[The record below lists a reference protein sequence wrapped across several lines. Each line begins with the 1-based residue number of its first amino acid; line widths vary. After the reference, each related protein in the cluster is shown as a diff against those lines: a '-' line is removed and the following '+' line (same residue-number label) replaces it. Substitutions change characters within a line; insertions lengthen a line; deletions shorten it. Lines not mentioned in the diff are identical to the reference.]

1 MLFSASI
8 TPKKILK
15 LILLLCL
22 KGDTMNN
29 FNQFQP
35 QRPQYSSYFNPATG
49 ATASTNN
56 IFWVNGIEGAKAWQL
71 NPSSMVI
78 LLDSENEGK
87 MYIKV
92 SDNIGISSLRIFN
105 YTEEVDSS
113 TVTTNKDLDLSQ
125 YVRKDE
131 LQNLIKELMTNEQSV
146 PTIEPSNEG
155 VSQSRVITI
164 KK

>member
-1 MLFSASI
+1 MS
-8 TPKKILK
+8 
-15 LILLLCL
+15 

-35 QRPQYSSYFNPATG
+35 QRQQYSSYFNPAIG

-71 NPSSMVI
+71 NPNSMVI

-105 YTEEVDSS
+105 YTEEITSPS
-113 TVTTNKDLDLSQ
+113 GATINNDLDLTQ

-146 PTIEPSNEG
+146 PTVTTSDERSN
-155 VSQSRVITI
+155 QSRVITI

>member
-1 MLFSASI
+1 
-8 TPKKILK
+8 
-15 LILLLCL
+15 
-22 KGDTMNN
+22 MNN

-35 QRPQYSSYFNPATG
+35 QRQQYSSYFNPATG

-56 IFWVNGIEGAKAWQL
+56 ICWVNGIEGAKAWQL
-71 NPSSMVI
+71 NPNSMVI

-105 YTEEVDSS
+105 YTEEITSPS
-113 TVTTNKDLDLSQ
+113 GATINNDLDLTQ

-146 PTIEPSNEG
+146 PTVTTSDERSN
-155 VSQSRVITI
+155 QSRVITI

>member
-1 MLFSASI
+1 MS
-8 TPKKILK
+8 
-15 LILLLCL
+15 

-35 QRPQYSSYFNPATG
+35 QRQQYSSYFNPATG

-71 NPSSMVI
+71 NPNSMVI

-105 YTEEVDSS
+105 YTEEITSPS
-113 TVTTNKDLDLSQ
+113 GATINTDLDLTQ

-146 PTIEPSNEG
+146 PTVTTPDDGSN
-155 VSQSRVITI
+155 QSRVITI

>member
-1 MLFSASI
+1 VKTIFMS
-8 TPKKILK
+8 
-15 LILLLCL
+15 

-35 QRPQYSSYFNPATG
+35 QRQQYSSYFNPATG

-71 NPSSMVI
+71 NPNSMVI

-105 YTEEVDSS
+105 YTEEITSPS
-113 TVTTNKDLDLSQ
+113 GATINTDLDLAQ

-131 LQNLIKELMTNEQSV
+131 LQNLIKEIMTNEQSV
-146 PTIEPSNEG
+146 PTAATSDEAVN
-155 VSQSRVITI
+155 QSRVITI

>member
-1 MLFSASI
+1 MS
-8 TPKKILK
+8 
-15 LILLLCL
+15 

-35 QRPQYSSYFNPATG
+35 QRQQYSSCFNPATG
-49 ATASTNN
+49 ATALTNN

-71 NPSSMVI
+71 NPNSMVI

-105 YTEEVDSS
+105 YTEEISS
-113 TVTTNKDLDLSQ
+113 PSGATINNDLDLTQ

-146 PTIEPSNEG
+146 PTVTTSDERSN
-155 VSQSRVITI
+155 QSRVITI

>member
-1 MLFSASI
+1 MS
-8 TPKKILK
+8 
-15 LILLLCL
+15 

-35 QRPQYSSYFNPATG
+35 QRQQYSSYFNPATG

-71 NPSSMVI
+71 NPNSMVI

-105 YTEEVDSS
+105 YTEEITSPS
-113 TVTTNKDLDLSQ
+113 GATINNDLDLTQ

-146 PTIEPSNEG
+146 PTVTTSDEGSN
-155 VSQSRVITI
+155 QSRVITI

>member
-1 MLFSASI
+1 MS
-8 TPKKILK
+8 
-15 LILLLCL
+15 

-35 QRPQYSSYFNPATG
+35 QRQQYSSYFNPATG

-71 NPSSMVI
+71 NPNSMVI

-105 YTEEVDSS
+105 YTEEIASPS
-113 TVTTNKDLDLSQ
+113 GATINNDLDLTQ

-146 PTIEPSNEG
+146 PTVTTSDERSN
-155 VSQSRVITI
+155 QSRVITI

>member
-1 MLFSASI
+1 
-8 TPKKILK
+8 
-15 LILLLCL
+15 
-22 KGDTMNN
+22 MNN

-35 QRPQYSSYFNPATG
+35 QRQQYSSYFNPATG

-71 NPSSMVI
+71 NPNSMVI

-105 YTEEVDSS
+105 YTEEISS
-113 TVTTNKDLDLSQ
+113 PSGATINNDLDLTQ
-125 YVRKDE
+125 YVKKDE

-146 PTIEPSNEG
+146 PTVTTSDERSN
-155 VSQSRVITI
+155 QSRVITI

>member
-1 MLFSASI
+1 
-8 TPKKILK
+8 
-15 LILLLCL
+15 
-22 KGDTMNN
+22 MNN

-35 QRPQYSSYFNPATG
+35 QQRPQYSSYFNPATG

-105 YTEEVDSS
+105 YTEEID
-113 TVTTNKDLDLSQ
+113 TTSVATINNDLDLSQ

-131 LQNLIKELMTNEQSV
+131 LQNLIKELITNEQPIS
-146 PTIEPSNEG
+146 TIESPDERG
-155 VSQSRVITI
+155 TQSRVITI

>member
-1 MLFSASI
+1 
-8 TPKKILK
+8 
-15 LILLLCL
+15 
-22 KGDTMNN
+22 MNN

-35 QRPQYSSYFNPATG
+35 QRQQYSSYFNPATG

-71 NPSSMVI
+71 NPNSMVI

-105 YTEEVDSS
+105 YTEEIASPS
-113 TVTTNKDLDLSQ
+113 GATINNDLDLTQ

-146 PTIEPSNEG
+146 PTVTTSDERSN
-155 VSQSRVITI
+155 QSRVITI

>member
-1 MLFSASI
+1 
-8 TPKKILK
+8 
-15 LILLLCL
+15 
-22 KGDTMNN
+22 MNN

-35 QRPQYSSYFNPATG
+35 QRQQYSSYFNPATG

-71 NPSSMVI
+71 NPNSMVI

-105 YTEEVDSS
+105 YTEEITSPS
-113 TVTTNKDLDLSQ
+113 GATINNDLDLTQ

-146 PTIEPSNEG
+146 PTVTTSDERSN
-155 VSQSRVITI
+155 QSRVITI

>member
-1 MLFSASI
+1 
-8 TPKKILK
+8 
-15 LILLLCL
+15 
-22 KGDTMNN
+22 MNN

-35 QRPQYSSYFNPATG
+35 QQRPQYSSYFNPATG

-146 PTIEPSNEG
+146 PTVEPSNEG